1 MKLNDAMLVING
13 IELPAVSGDN
23 YSAWLVPLEESK
35 EAIDGTIVREWR
47 GLRREISYKA
57 DYLGNDLTRR
67 LLAALRS
74 GRTLTVQYLP
84 DDDDLPETGEFLC
97 KEVSTPRAAFARHGV
112 LLWHDISFTLQS
124 VKVVTDYETDN

>member
-1 MKLNDAMLVING
+1 MRLDEPMLIING
-13 IELPAVSGDN
+13 LELPEVSGDK
-23 YSAWLVPLEESK
+23 YSATLVPLEESK

-47 GLRREISYKA
+47 GLRREISYSI
-57 DYLGNDLTRR
+57 DYLGNEKMRQ

-74 GRTLTVQYLP
+74 GRVLTVQYLP

-97 KEVSTPRAAFARHGV
+97 KEYSTPKAAFARGGK

-124 VKVVTDYETDN
+124 VAVVSDETANG